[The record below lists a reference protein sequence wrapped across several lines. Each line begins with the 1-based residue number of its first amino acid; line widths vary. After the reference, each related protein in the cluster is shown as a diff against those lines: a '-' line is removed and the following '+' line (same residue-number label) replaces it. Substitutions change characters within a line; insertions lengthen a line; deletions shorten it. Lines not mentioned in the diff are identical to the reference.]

1 MPFGRNL
8 GFSPERKKSSA
19 NLPNVGSTVDGNSP
33 VTGILELI
41 GTYTC
46 VPGSWQLIGFRWF
59 CWDEALKKFEE
70 ASHIFCSNVDF
81 WNGNLGA
88 EAVAKTGGFW
98 VGCWVFGLEVG
109 CQPFFLVRCRSG
121 CWLPAL
127 LEVSSQQL
135 HCLSVES
142 QNNDPG
148 GLFHVLKS

>member
-1 MPFGRNL
+1 MLISGM
-8 GFSPERKKSSA
+8 E
-19 NLPNVGSTVDGNSP
+19 
-33 VTGILELI
+33 ILELRQWPKQA
-41 GTYTC
+41 
-46 VPGSWQLIGFRWF
+46 VS
-59 CWDEALKKFEE
+59 AL
-70 ASHIFCSNVDF
+70 D
-81 WNGNLGA
+81 
-88 EAVAKTGGFW
+88 
-98 VGCWVFGLEVG
+98 VGCLGLEVG